1 MKLLRSAKGQDAVE
15 THGERPQRAE
25 NATAFG
31 VRWQSPAG
39 TVTPL
44 WLEPWQDVA
53 HRRDR
58 KRRRRRF
65 AALPPHSKG
74 QAAAEAFSSLA
85 ECRETRQPL
94 ECGVKPRRSRGAHA
108 AFACRPPPVSS
119 LAKNL
124 GEAHPRPIRL
134 VAVVELVPLPIL
146 TGRSSAPKKRSL
158 WSAVAESR
166 RDGDTALDGGPRVL
180 ECVAPL
186 RVGWHV
192 YKMLRTGAIESGVGA
207 ASRLCRR
214 TPKAVAFRGVPP
226 NWRMPPIPT
235 GGPVAA
241 TLRPKSYDL

>member
-1 MKLLRSAKGQDAVE
+1 MLRTGAIESGVGAASRLCRRTPKGK
-15 THGERPQRAE
+15 
-25 NATAFG
+25 
-31 VRWQSPAG
+31 
-39 TVTPL
+39 PL
-44 WLEPWQDVA
+44 
-53 HRRDR
+53 
-58 KRRRRRF
+58 
-65 AALPPHSKG
+65 
-74 QAAAEAFSSLA
+74 
-85 ECRETRQPL
+85 
-94 ECGVKPRRSRGAHA
+94 PRRSPVWRSAAKRDSLWSAASSPDAVGAHTPLLLA
-108 AFACRPPPVSS
+108 APPPVSS

-241 TLRPKSYDL
+241 P